1 MQNNYLSIASC
12 SVGAITT
19 LYGAYSYFTAPGK
32 AQKQREK
39 AKIIMAVGVGLL
51 AAGIAVSYYSQ
62 QSTPEYLQSYVRK
75 LKGRVVPQAEGPIK
89 QFPENLYRFRHPG
102 FYALNNGDMCKL
114 PNGDAE
120 PPFDQCP
127 AYVKALV
134 NSFKSWNS
142 NFQSLVEA
150 QEFRFG
156 KGYPIKNAFPQSY
169 GFTEITTGM
178 DPRIITNYKKSL
190 ETAEKLF
197 LQNEAPHSTLE
208 SIKKIHE
215 VMMKDVLH
223 QSPGIEMKG
232 GILRTEGMLV
242 GDDKMEFSFDG
253 LKKKLKE
260 VGGTLADHQNLSS
273 WIAKL
278 SKYGTIEAADPHLK
292 EAERAVL
299 KKIVFVPT
307 SPADLPKAMLQF
319 SKRFQEICRLVKD
332 RLLHPVPGA
341 AWVHHTCTENH
352 PFGDGNGGL
361 CRTLMN
367 VVLQK
372 GGIKAIAIP
381 DDDIYTAAIKANDK
395 LPGSFVNYLLKMIQW
410 NSNQKVL

>member
-1 MQNNYLSIASC
+1 MQNNYLGILSC

-19 LYGAYSYFTAPGK
+19 LYGAYSYYTAPAK
-32 AQKQREK
+32 SQKQREK
-39 AKIIMAVGVGLL
+39 AKIIMAAGVGLL
-51 AAGIAVSYYSQ
+51 AAGIALSYYSQ
-62 QSTPEYLQSYVRK
+62 QSTPEYLQSYVRE

-89 QFPENLYRFRHPG
+89 EFPKNLYRFRHPG

-114 PNGDAE
+114 PSADAE

-134 NSFKSWNS
+134 NSFKSRHS
-142 NFQSLVEA
+142 NFQSLVEGH
-150 QEFRFG
+150 EFRFG
-156 KGYPIKNAFPQSY
+156 KGYPIKNAFSSG

-197 LQNEAPHSTLE
+197 LQNEDPNSTLE

-215 VMMKDVLH
+215 VMMKGVLH
-223 QSPGIEMKG
+223 QNPGIEMKG
-232 GILRTEGMLV
+232 GILRTEAMII
-242 GDDKMEFSFDG
+242 GDDEMEFTFAG

-273 WIAKL
+273 WIEKL

-292 EAERAVL
+292 DAERAVL
-299 KKIVFVPT
+299 RKIVFVPT
-307 SPADLPKAMLQF
+307 SAADLPKAMLQF
-319 SKRFQEICRLVKD
+319 AKRFQEILQLVKD
-332 RLLHPVPGA
+332 RFLHPVPGA
-341 AWVHHTCTENH
+341 AWVHQSCTENH

-367 VVLQK
+367 LVLQK

-381 DDDIYTAAIKANDK
+381 NDDIYTAAIKANDK
-395 LPGSFVNYLLKMIQW
+395 LPGSFVNYLLKMILW
-410 NSNQKVL
+410 NRNQKIL